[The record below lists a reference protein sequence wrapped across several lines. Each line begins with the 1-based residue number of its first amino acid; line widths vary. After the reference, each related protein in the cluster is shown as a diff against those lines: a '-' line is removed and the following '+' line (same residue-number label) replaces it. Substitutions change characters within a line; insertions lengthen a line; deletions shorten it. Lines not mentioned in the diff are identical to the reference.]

1 MILEE
6 YVFTSCFLNDIQ
18 GLIEQKKQSGY
29 IYDSAKY
36 ILIQFDKFCVENH
49 IDMAIITKELSDTW
63 QSYHADETKSRRA
76 SRMSVL
82 RQLAQY
88 MNSQGSECYIPSKFS
103 AKSYRVPY
111 VMNER
116 EIKELFT
123 VADDYV
129 PKVNADRF
137 NILAEEYKVLFRF
150 IYCCGL
156 RVSEARKLKLE
167 DIDFKRKTALILR
180 SKGDKDR
187 LIYIADDVCKMCLD
201 MLDLLHDKYHFY
213 SEYLFPSS
221 DPNTP
226 LQVASINKKFQEFW
240 KKTSGASDYKY
251 PTVHS
256 LRYSFV
262 VTRMNLWME
271 KGENLTAMM
280 PYLSK
285 YLGHESVENTY
296 YYYHQIESAFKIV
309 RQKDQLSDRII
320 PEVPDEE

>member
-6 YVFTSCFLNDIQ
+6 YIFTSCFLNDIQ

-49 IDMAIITKELSDTW
+49 IDRAIITKELSDTW
-63 QSYHADETKSRRA
+63 QSYHADEAKSRRA

-88 MNSQGSECYIPSKFS
+88 MNSQGNECYIPSKFS
-103 AKSYRVPY
+103 TKSYRMPY

-150 IYCCGL
+150 IFCCGL

-167 DIDFKRKTALILR
+167 DIDFERKTALILR

-226 LQVASINKKFQEFW
+226 LQVASINKKFREFW
-240 KKTSGASDYKY
+240 KKISGASDYKY

-320 PEVPDEE
+320 PEVSDEE

>member
-1 MILEE
+1 MILDV
-6 YVFTSCFLNDIQ
+6 YVFTSCFSEDIQ
-18 GLIEQKKQSGY
+18 GLMEQKKQSGY

-36 ILIQFDKFCVENH
+36 NLIQFDQFCIKTDIH
-49 IDMAIITKELSDTW
+49 TTIITKELSDLW
-63 QSYHADETKSRRA
+63 QSYHVNESKSRRA

-82 RQLAQY
+82 RQLSRY
-88 MNSQGSECYIPSKFS
+88 MNEQGKECYVPSKFS
-103 AKSYRVPY
+103 AKSYRLPY
-111 VMNER
+111 VMNNSEIR
-116 EIKELFT
+116 EFFMVI
-123 VADDYV
+123 DHYV
-129 PKVNADRF
+129 PKINATQF
-137 NILAEEYKVLFRF
+137 HILAEEYRVLFRF

-156 RVSEARKLKLE
+156 RVSEARMLKIKN
-167 DIDFKRKTALILR
+167 IDFEKNTAIILH

-187 LIYIADDVCKMCLD
+187 LIYIAEDVCDMCRD
-201 MLDLLHDKYHFY
+201 MIHVLQNKYHFY

-221 DPNTP
+221 DPNIP

-240 KKTSGASDYKY
+240 KETSGASDSRY

-262 VTRMNLWME
+262 VARMNLWME
-271 KGENLTAMM
+271 HGENLTAMM

-309 RQKDQLSDRII
+309 RQKDLLSDSII
-320 PEVPDEE
+320 PEVTYEE

>member
-6 YVFTSCFLNDIQ
+6 YIFTSCFSNDIQ

-49 IDMAIITKELSDTW
+49 IDRAIITKELSDTW
-63 QSYHADETKSRRA
+63 LSYHADEAKSRRA

-82 RQLAQY
+82 RQLVQY

-116 EIKELFT
+116 EIREFFT
-123 VADDYV
+123 VADDYI

-137 NILAEEYKVLFRF
+137 SILAEEYKVLFRF

-167 DIDFKRKTALILR
+167 DIDFERKTALILR

-187 LIYIADDVCKMCLD
+187 LIYIADDVCNMCLD

-226 LQVASINKKFQEFW
+226 LQVASINKKFREFW
-240 KKTSGASDYKY
+240 KKTSGASDSKY

-296 YYYHQIESAFKIV
+296 YYYHQIESTFKIV

-320 PEVPDEE
+320 PEVSNEE